1 MAGGR
6 KHGPGLLPLEPCA
19 AAAGGLRDLDP
30 PEHDVDPDSTVLS
43 WVFLGEQFTTM
54 KLVAMALVFCGVL
67 IVQLKM

>member
-1 MAGGR
+1 VLQR
-6 KHGPGLLPLEPCA
+6 LEA
-19 AAAGGLRDLDP
+19 FETSILQNTMLIQIA
-30 PEHDVDPDSTVLS
+30 VLS